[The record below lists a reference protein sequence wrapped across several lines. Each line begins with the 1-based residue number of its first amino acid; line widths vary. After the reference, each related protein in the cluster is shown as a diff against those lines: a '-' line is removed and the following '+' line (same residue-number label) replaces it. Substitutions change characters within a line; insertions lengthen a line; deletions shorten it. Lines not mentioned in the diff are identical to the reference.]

1 MAAKGLWEDLS
12 KDIIMLIQ
20 LTYASR
26 TSRTISP
33 ADLTGILAASQRNNA
48 RVGVTGALCL
58 ANGIFLQQLEGDRTE
73 VNRVYHRILTDP
85 RHREPAVLDFA
96 EIPSRRF
103 TTWSMGSLAP
113 LEANRHIFLKYSRS
127 ASFDPYG
134 MSSATLQAFFNEL
147 LANGEWIV

>member
-1 MAAKGLWEDLS
+1 
-12 KDIIMLIQ
+12 MLIQ

-26 TSRTISP
+26 TS
-33 ADLTGILAASQRNNA
+33 AVFNNDDLASILMASQRNNA

-58 ANGIFLQQLEGDRTE
+58 ANGIFLQQLEGDRAE
-73 VNRVYHRILTDP
+73 VNRLYHRILLDP

-96 EIPSRRF
+96 EIASRRF
-103 TTWSMGSLAP
+103 STWSMGSLAP

-134 MSSATLQAFFNEL
+134 MSGGTLQAFFNEL
-147 LANGEWIV
+147 IANGEWIV

>member
-1 MAAKGLWEDLS
+1 
-12 KDIIMLIQ
+12 MLIQ

-26 TSRTISP
+26 TSRNITP
-33 ADLTGILAASQRNNA
+33 ADLQEILAASQRNNA

-73 VNRVYHRILTDP
+73 VNRLYHRILTDP

-96 EIPSRRF
+96 EITSRRF

-134 MSSATLQAFFNEL
+134 MSGGTLKEFFNEL

>member
-1 MAAKGLWEDLS
+1 
-12 KDIIMLIQ
+12 MLIQ

-26 TSRTISP
+26 TSALFKTEDL
-33 ADLTGILAASQRNNA
+33 ADILKASQRNNQ

-58 ANGIFLQQLEGDRTE
+58 ANGIFLQQLEGDRAE
-73 VNRVYHRILTDP
+73 VNRLYHRILTDP

-96 EIPSRRF
+96 EITSRRF

-134 MSSATLQAFFNEL
+134 MSGPTLQAFFSEL

>member
-1 MAAKGLWEDLS
+1 
-12 KDIIMLIQ
+12 MLIQ

-26 TSRTISP
+26 TSSVFTND
-33 ADLTGILAASQRNNA
+33 DLGSILKASQRNNA

-58 ANGIFLQQLEGDRTE
+58 ANGIFLQQLEGDRAE
-73 VNRVYHRILTDP
+73 VNRLYHRILADP

-96 EIPSRRF
+96 EISSRRF

-134 MSSATLQAFFNEL
+134 MSGSTLKEFFGEL
-147 LANGEWIV
+147 LTHGEWIV

>member
-1 MAAKGLWEDLS
+1 M
-12 KDIIMLIQ
+12 MLIQ

-26 TSRTISP
+26 TSSVFTQDDWSS
-33 ADLTGILAASQRNNA
+33 ILKASQRNNA

-58 ANGIFLQQLEGDRTE
+58 ANGIFLQQLEGDRAE
-73 VNRVYHRILTDP
+73 VNRLYHRILADP
-85 RHREPAVLDFA
+85 RHREPAVLDFT
-96 EIPSRRF
+96 EITSRRF

-113 LEANRHIFLKYSRS
+113 LDANRHIFLKYSRS

-134 MSSATLQAFFNEL
+134 MSAGTLKEFFNEL

>member
-1 MAAKGLWEDLS
+1 
-12 KDIIMLIQ
+12 MLIQ

-26 TSRTISP
+26 TSATFMP
-33 ADLTGILAASQRNNA
+33 EDLAAILKASQRNNA

-58 ANGIFLQQLEGDRTE
+58 ANGIFLQQLEGDRAE
-73 VNRVYHRILTDP
+73 VNRLYHRILADP
-85 RHREPAVLDFA
+85 RHREPAILNFS
-96 EIPSRRF
+96 EITSRRF

-134 MSSATLQAFFNEL
+134 MSGSTLQEFFSEL

>member
-1 MAAKGLWEDLS
+1 
-12 KDIIMLIQ
+12 MLIQ

-26 TSRTISP
+26 TSSVFTP
-33 ADLTGILAASQRNNA
+33 DDLSSILKASQRNNA

-58 ANGIFLQQLEGDRTE
+58 ANGIFLQQLEGDRAE
-73 VNRVYHRILTDP
+73 VNRLYHRILTDP

-96 EIPSRRF
+96 EITSRRF
-103 TTWSMGSLAP
+103 TTWSMGSLAS
-113 LEANRHIFLKYSRS
+113 LESNRHIFLKYSRS

-134 MSSATLQAFFNEL
+134 MGGATLQAFFSEL